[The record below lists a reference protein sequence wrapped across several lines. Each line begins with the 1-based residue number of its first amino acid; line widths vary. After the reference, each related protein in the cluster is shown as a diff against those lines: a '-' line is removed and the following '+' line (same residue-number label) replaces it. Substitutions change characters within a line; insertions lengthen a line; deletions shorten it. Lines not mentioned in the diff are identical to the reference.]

1 MFPPFVH
8 NGNAVTEYGRLFF
21 IVSSNSR
28 KGLIHFV
35 DLEESPDW
43 RARFLCTC
51 EAFKYG
57 ERPCRHISAC
67 FHAIA
72 HWAGIKLAIREE
84 WADRLMFLLSM
95 GHSFREALESPSLIE
110 LRQNHDAQEA
120 AKPPPRTVRLYTL
133 PPRKT
138 HETARTDPKRTQRRL
153 PTRVR
158 RDPA

>member
-1 MFPPFVH
+1 M
-8 NGNAVTEYGRLFF
+8 FF
-21 IVSSNSR
+21 IVTSNSR

-72 HWAGIKLAIREE
+72 HWAGVKEAIREE
-84 WADRLMFLLSM
+84 WADRLMFLLNM
-95 GHSFREALESPSLIE
+95 GHSFRQALESPSLSD
-110 LRQNHDAQEA
+110 LKQSQP
-120 AKPPPRTVRLYTL
+120 KPEEKPAPQRTVRKYVL
-133 PPRKT
+133 PPRSY
-138 HETARTDPKRTQRRL
+138 ETARTDPKRRERRL
-153 PTRVR
+153 PARVR